1 METYTI
7 NFEPSNP
14 ASVNELT
21 EVLRQIS
28 STIALFPFEE
38 PRPAMTVELVD
49 ALNSLAI
56 EATYIARSVTGINS
70 KFPIATNFYEAE
82 FENLESTYT
91 KLLNL
96 KEKYGK
102 KD

>member
-14 ASVNELT
+14 ASV
-21 EVLRQIS
+21 
-28 STIALFPFEE
+28 
-38 PRPAMTVELVD
+38 D
-49 ALNSLAI
+49 
-56 EATYIARSVTGINS
+56 
-70 KFPIATNFYEAE
+70 EAE